1 MTSQRFTFL
10 LMLIMLVTPVT
21 SVFSH
26 YLSMENQLFAKY
38 TTVITDSVD
47 DADHAVISNSESCQQ
62 HTKSK
67 LSCDTN
73 SLCSFSICG
82 HGNITVAFLLWIQA
96 YSAYRYRQIK
106 KPFLCSLVIS
116 PEIKPPIVS
125 L

>member
-1 MTSQRFTFL
+1 MFSQRFSFL
-10 LMLIMLVTPVT
+10 LMLIMLVTPVM

-47 DADHAVISNSESCQQ
+47 DAGNAVMSDSEHCQQ
-62 HTKSK
+62 HTKFK
-67 LSCDTN
+67 QSCDFHM
-73 SLCSFSICG
+73 CGFSVCG
-82 HGNITVAFLLWIQA
+82 YGDITTAFLLWIQA

-106 KPFLCSLVIS
+106 KPFLRSLVIS